1 MFQDGFHNRPILFST
16 PFLTDFELFGNPLL
30 RLVQDLSQSNLAVQ
44 QPEQEPRHPQ
54 IQPEEVQPIKSASGA
69 TALKLGEQR
78 KRSLE
83 QQAEVERIG
92 QIEPYVGLQR
102 DENLFTALNHW
113 RETGICGRIATMD
126 RLGLAKSLMFYTQ
139 SQIKRR
145 GGLLVTPASVAY
157 IESRSNKMAVREIYF
172 C

>member
-1 MFQDGFHNRPILFST
+1 M
-16 PFLTDFELFGNPLL
+16 
-30 RLVQDLSQSNLAVQ
+30 SQSNLAVQ

-78 KRSLE
+78 KRSPE

-126 RLGLAKSLMFYTQ
+126 RLGSAKSLMFYTQ